1 MNPFLERSI
10 EAYYYDEHHAAAEEL
25 AHLEAGMVINPNIL
39 SKVFFIA
46 KFFLRDY

>member
-25 AHLEAGMVINPNIL
+25 AHLEAGMVINSNIL
-39 SKVFFIA
+39 SKAFF
-46 KFFLRDY
+46 DN